1 MKKITTTIDKEY
13 EYFGHIFSKE
23 ELAEWF
29 SILEKDDLVK
39 KDIKTGEYEINGL
52 KLLKIANEYNRKVKY
67 GK

>member
-29 SILEKDDLVK
+29 SIMEKDGLVK
-39 KDIKTGEYEINGL
+39 KNDNEYEINGL
-52 KLLKIANEYNRKVKY
+52 KLLKIAKDYDRKVKY